1 MAADGH
7 GRSAADDNAQ
17 LGQSVGARPEDQGA
31 ELLRLPG
38 LCPSHQCVCV
48 LVCVLPDAVRE
59 TDRMAVWTVRDG
71 GRGQVL
77 RGEALRGARQVR
89 HRGGLL
95 DCPHFGDE
103 TTFRKPLSKLDAL
116 EERTA
121 ERRS

>member
-1 MAADGH
+1 MVADGH

-31 ELLRLPG
+31 QLLRLPG

-48 LVCVLPDAVRE
+48 LVCVLPAAVRE

-95 DCPHFGDE
+95 DFP
-103 TTFRKPLSKLDAL
+103 TFRRRNDFQEAAL
-116 EERTA
+116 KARC
-121 ERRS
+121 S